1 MSSRFMFISSKLI
14 YSKILRSVL
23 GSNFSSFKGSSCLI
37 TGGSGSFSVGS
48 EGSPC
53 DSFSSIFILGCSSPS
68 LMPGGENSPAF
79 RLDEEPF
86 ET

>member
-1 MSSRFMFISSKLI
+1 MSSKLMFISSKLI

-23 GSNFSSFKGSSCLI
+23 GSNFSSFKGSSYLI
-37 TGGSGSFSVGS
+37 TGGSGSFSVAC

-53 DSFSSIFILGCSSPS
+53 DYFSSILIFGYSSPS
-68 LMPGGENSPAF
+68 FRPGGENSPAF
-79 RLDEEPF
+79 MLDEEPF